1 MLAAVACPP
10 SCCPVARTAGPR
22 QVSPRQVG
30 PRRVGR
36 RQMGPTQVGSQA
48 GRPQMSGPQAGG
60 PQAGRPQG
68 GGPQALLLLL
78 GDDQV
83 SQHVEGVAIG
93 MHSHHVAIL
102 LLDLK
107 EARVIQANY
116 PHFRP
121 LDASQADPLAT
132 GHENSRV
139 SEKGNAVSRDR

>member
-1 MLAAVACPP
+1 M
-10 SCCPVARTAGPR
+10 ARTAGPR
-22 QVSPRQVG
+22 QVGPRQVG
-30 PRRVGR
+30 PRQVGPRQVGR

-48 GRPQMSGPQAGG
+48 GRPQVSG

-68 GGPQALLLLL
+68 GRPQALLLLL

-93 MHSHHVAIL
+93 MHGHHVAIL

-107 EARVIQANY
+107 EARVIQADY
-116 PHFRP
+116 PHFWP
-121 LDASQADPLAT
+121 LEASQADPLAT
-132 GHENSRV
+132 GHEEQQRV